1 MEWEGKVMI
10 NSLFRVVLQSLPRVG
25 SWDPQKM
32 YILFIVVMHLAV
44 QALSVASLGYATE
57 TKGANISNKRYIVKN
72 PNWLKADQLAIYK
85 AWPRIWTQDY
95 RKTNPV
101 SGSGIITP

>member
-1 MEWEGKVMI
+1 
-10 NSLFRVVLQSLPRVG
+10 
-25 SWDPQKM
+25 M

-44 QALSVASLGYATE
+44 KALSVASLGYATE

-85 AWPRIWTQDY
+85 A
-95 RKTNPV
+95 
-101 SGSGIITP
+101 